1 MGTVIAGTGISVMA
15 VIVMLGILVMSVRK
29 VIFTH
34 SIKRKIYNTCKYVA
48 DKLKM

>member
-29 VIFTH
+29 VIFTDLNIIN
-34 SIKRKIYNTCKYVA
+34 IKS
-48 DKLKM
+48 